1 MDKRAINR
9 LTRAFHTE
17 VAGYSLYLTAID
29 KVEDEKARAMF
40 HHIAQDELEHI
51 RVLTTIT
58 DSLKASGKWLSY
70 EEALFIGASIGEKGL
85 PIFPKEN
92 ELIKRLGKNP
102 GELDVL
108 NVAIEVE
115 EKAIALYTR
124 DLGKAKEVD
133 TKLLLSKLL
142 DMERGH
148 LNLLRWEYEALVRT
162 GFWCDIMEF
171 TVEGEKEQ

>member
-1 MDKRAINR
+1 MDKRVIDMFM
-9 LTRAFHTE
+9 RAFHTE
-17 VAGYSLYLTAID
+17 VAGYSFYLTAID
-29 KVEDEKARAMF
+29 KVEDENARAMF
-40 HHIAQDELEHI
+40 HRIAKDELEHI
-51 RVLTTIT
+51 KVLQSVTEE
-58 DSLKASGKWLSY
+58 LKASGKWISY
-70 EEALFIGASIGEKGL
+70 EKALSIGASTGERGL

-124 DLGKAKEVD
+124 DLGKAKEVAM
-133 TKLLLSKLL
+133 KSLLSKLL

-171 TVEGEKEQ
+171 TVEGERE